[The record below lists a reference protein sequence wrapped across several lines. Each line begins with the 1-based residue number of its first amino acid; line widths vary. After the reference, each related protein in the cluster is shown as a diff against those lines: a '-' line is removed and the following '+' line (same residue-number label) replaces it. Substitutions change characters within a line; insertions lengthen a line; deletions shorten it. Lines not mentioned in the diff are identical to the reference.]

1 MLIKE
6 WMSGEA
12 PSVLATHP
20 HPFFERKILKIIKY
34 IWSSIAK
41 VFAKLNNKYD
51 TMEEHSKLYIM
62 ILLVAIPLI
71 TLGIFS
77 IMTGHKGFELFEILW
92 VIFLIVIRYWWI
104 QGNLKQYLV
113 R

>member
-1 MLIKE
+1 MLKE
-6 WMSGEA
+6 WMSGESH
-12 PSVLATHP
+12 SVLATHP

-51 TMEEHSKLYIM
+51 SMEEISKFYTM
-62 ILLVAIPLI
+62 ILLVAIPLV

-77 IMTGHKGFELFEILW
+77 LITDHTGFELLEMIWIL
-92 VIFLIVIRYWWI
+92 FLIVIRYWWV
-104 QGNLKQYLV
+104 QGNLKKYLV